1 MSLCGTIQYLPPE
14 MALGNYYN
22 ETADWW
28 SFGIIIYEMICGKL
42 PFDHDERSII
52 VKDIVSK
59 ELKFKKI
66 FSEEAQDL
74 ISKLLVKDP
83 KSRLGHDGVGDIMNH
98 EFFKDVDWEE
108 LTATK
113 LNEVSLLKL
122 QKGIPN
128 TDMGIHPIALSLVI
142 KGQKI
147 EIFQIS
153 HLLNLLCQ

>member
-1 MSLCGTIQYLPPE
+1 MNVLLDQNDNVKLADFGLSKMNFKNTLSSAKMSLCGTIQYLPPE

-113 LNEVSLLKL
+113 IERSFSVKTP
-122 QKGIPN
+122 KGY
-128 TDMGIHPIALSLVI
+128 S
-142 KGQKI
+142 KY
-147 EIFQIS
+147 
-153 HLLNLLCQ
+153 